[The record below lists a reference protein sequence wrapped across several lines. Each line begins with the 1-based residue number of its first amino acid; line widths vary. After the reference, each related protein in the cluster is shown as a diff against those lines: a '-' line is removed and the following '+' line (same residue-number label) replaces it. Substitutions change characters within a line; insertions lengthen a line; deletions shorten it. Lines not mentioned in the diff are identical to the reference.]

1 MSALKQWAK
10 KEKFNQ
16 MEEQST
22 EITNAME
29 NIKLVENGDSSAYD
43 EAKANKEAELTWL
56 ADQTAKALSKM

>member
-16 MEEQST
+16 MEEQSA
-22 EITNAME
+22 EIINAME
-29 NIKLVENGDSSAYD
+29 NIKLVENGDTSAYD

>member
-16 MEEQST
+16 MEEQSA

-29 NIKLVENGDSSAYD
+29 NIKLVENGDTSAYD

-56 ADQTAKALSKM
+56 ADQTAKAQSKM

>member
-22 EITNAME
+22 EITNSME

-56 ADQTAKALSKM
+56 ADQTAKA

>member
-16 MEEQST
+16 MEEQSA
-22 EITNAME
+22 EIINAME
-29 NIKLVENGDSSAYD
+29 NIKLVENGDTSAYD

-56 ADQTAKALSKM
+56 ADQTAKA

>member
-22 EITNAME
+22 EITNAIE
-29 NIKLVENGDSSAYD
+29 NMKLVENGDSSAYD

>member
-16 MEEQST
+16 MEEQRA
-22 EITNAME
+22 EINAME
-29 NIKLVENGDSSAYD
+29 NIKLVENGDTSAYD

-56 ADQTAKALSKM
+56 ADQTAKA

>member
-16 MEEQST
+16 MEEQSA

-29 NIKLVENGDSSAYD
+29 NIKLVENGDTSAYD
-43 EAKANKEAELTWL
+43 ESKANKEAELTWL
-56 ADQTAKALSKM
+56 DDQTAKA

>member
-16 MEEQST
+16 MEEQRA

-29 NIKLVENGDSSAYD
+29 NIKLVENGDTSAYD

-56 ADQTAKALSKM
+56 ADQTAKA